1 MKRTIASLFTF
12 AALVLGG
19 LVGNALAQTAPPAR
33 ATGERVATVTPT
45 TPAPVKLTL
54 PLKEGSVRF
63 LAIGDT
69 GTGTEQQHELAKV
82 MMRYR
87 QAFPYEFVLMMGD
100 NMYGGE
106 KPEDFKLKF
115 ENVYKPL
122 LDDKVKFYASL
133 GNHDES
139 NQRFYDFFN
148 MNGEEF
154 YRFARG
160 NVAFYSL
167 NSNYMDKRQLKWMEE
182 ELAKDTSE
190 WKIIFM
196 HHPPYSSGGK
206 HGSSSGL
213 RSVVEPIFLK
223 YGVNAVFA
231 GHEHFYERVKPQKG
245 IYYFISGAGGK
256 LRPGDVKKGSPLT
269 EKAFDTDMSFMLL
282 EIAGEE
288 LHFQVISR
296 TGETVD
302 SGMLTMQAKK
312 PTTAKPATLNTSD
325 LMVSP
330 TRTGNPTKP

>member
-1 MKRTIASLFTF
+1 MKRTVTSMLILV
-12 AALVLGG
+12 ALVFGG
-19 LVGNALAQTAPPAR
+19 LVGNALAQTSAPAQV
-33 ATGERVATVTPT
+33 TGERVATAAAT
-45 TPAPVKLTL
+45 TTAAPPKLTL
-54 PLKEGSVRF
+54 PLKDGSVRF

-69 GTGTEQQHELAKV
+69 GTGSEQQHELANV
-82 MMRYR
+82 MLRYR

-106 KPEDFKLKF
+106 KPADFKVKF
-115 ENVYKPL
+115 EDVYKPL
-122 LDDKVKFYASL
+122 LDGNVKFYATL

-139 NQRFYDFFN
+139 NQRFYDLFN

-154 YRFARG
+154 YRFTKG
-160 NVAFYSL
+160 NTAFYSL
-167 NSNYMDKRQLKWMEE
+167 NSNYMDKRQLKWLEE

-190 WKIIFM
+190 WKIVFM

-223 YGVNAVFA
+223 YGVNVVFA

-269 EKAFDTDMSFMLL
+269 EKAFDTDMSFMLI
-282 EIAGEE
+282 EVTGNE

-296 TGETVD
+296 TGATVD
-302 SGMLTMQAKK
+302 SGVLARQQQKAPASTASN
-312 PTTAKPATLNTSD
+312 PT
-325 LMVSP
+325 VSP
-330 TRTGNPTKP
+330 IR

>member
-1 MKRTIASLFTF
+1 MLMFVAFL
-12 AALVLGG
+12 LGG
-19 LVGNALAQTAPPAR
+19 LVGDALAQTPTPA
-33 ATGERVATVTPT
+33 ASGERVATTAT
-45 TPAPVKLTL
+45 AAPVKLTL
-54 PLKEGSVRF
+54 PLKDGSVRF

-69 GTGTEQQHELAKV
+69 GTGTEQQKELADV
-82 MMRYR
+82 MLRYR
-87 QAFPYEFVLMMGD
+87 QVFPYEFVLMMGD

-115 ENVYKPL
+115 ENVYKQL
-122 LDDKVKFYASL
+122 LDDKVKFYATL

-139 NQRFYDFFN
+139 NQRFYNLFN

-167 NSNYMDKRQLKWMEE
+167 NSNYMDKRQVKWLEA

-190 WKIIFM
+190 WKIMFL

-213 RSVVEPIFLK
+213 RQVIEPIFLK

-282 EIAGEE
+282 EIAGDQM
-288 LHFQVISR
+288 HFQVISR

-302 SGMLTMQAKK
+302 TGMLTKQ
-312 PTTAKPATLNTSD
+312 PAQTKTLTS
-325 LMVSP
+325 
-330 TRTGNPTKP
+330 NPTASPMP